1 MFNVL
6 ELMFNALE
14 HVFAALEHVFTDC
27 EYKILLGGRTNPSRE
42 KETDPTEN
50 KKAAPRRMLQNVC

>member
-42 KETDPTEN
+42 KRN
-50 KKAAPRRMLQNVC
+50 